1 MPLTR
6 LERILQQAN
15 EVLYRMIV
23 SRQRRCEVD
32 SSTCFSDPGVKL
44 VILIPD
50 QLFVVHPDAIKNF
63 PSKRPERNGVNKSL
77 LTARSKLRIANTKRT
92 TPDGRDKPS
101 TETFVCRHGHARP
114 AYVIR
119 ARLC

>member
-23 SRQRRCEVD
+23 SRQRRCEID
-32 SSTCFSDPGVKL
+32 LTTCFSDPGVKL

-50 QLFVVHPDAIKNF
+50 QLFVVHPDAIKNL

-77 LTARSKLRIANTKRT
+77 LTARSKLRIANTKGT
-92 TPDGRDKPS
+92 NQDGLAKPT
-101 TETFVCRHGHARP
+101 TETFDCR
-114 AYVIR
+114 
-119 ARLC
+119 